1 MARTGGRLDLLA
13 PPPGH
18 DYGLEARMITR
29 TAMTAD
35 LPAARRSARQQQGG
49 KDHCGKWPAAPIAAK
64 PRRRSRAGALD
75 YLVEFTI

>member
-13 PPPGH
+13 PAPGH
-18 DYGLEARMITR
+18 GDGLEARMITR
-29 TAMTAD
+29 TMTAD
-35 LPAARRSARQQQGG
+35 LPAARKSARQQQGG